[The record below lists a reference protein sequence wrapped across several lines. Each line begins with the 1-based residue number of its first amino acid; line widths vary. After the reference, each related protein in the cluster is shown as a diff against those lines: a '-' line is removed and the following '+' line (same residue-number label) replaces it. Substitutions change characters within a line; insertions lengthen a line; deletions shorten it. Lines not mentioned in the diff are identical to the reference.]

1 MAIPKAAAPIECAVL
16 KSSDTA
22 AASGLFAKVFS
33 AAEPPAVAMGLTV
46 PDLEE
51 FVGLL
56 CPRAVEEGL
65 TIVARSQET
74 GEVAGA
80 MLTDD
85 FAMPSEIKPAAFSQ
99 KFLPILA
106 MLDTLDEPYRKG
118 RDIRVREY
126 LHLFMLA
133 VDPRYAGRGIAKQL
147 VSACLENGRAKGYKY
162 AVTEATGTIS
172 QRVFRQ
178 LGFREQVRASYQEY
192 RYQGRAVFASIRDH
206 EAAILMDRT
215 IGE

>member
-1 MAIPKAAAPIECAVL
+1 MAVPRAAAPIEYAVL

-22 AASGLFAKVFS
+22 AALSLLAKVFS

-56 CPRAVEEGL
+56 CPRAVEEAL
-65 TIVARSQET
+65 TIIARDQES
-74 GEVAGA
+74 GEIAGA

-85 FAMPSEIKPAAFSQ
+85 FAIPPEIATADLSD

-106 MLDTLDEPYRKG
+106 ILDTLDEQYRKG
-118 RDIRVREY
+118 RAIGVGEY

-133 VDPRYAGRGIAKQL
+133 VDRRYSGRGIAKQL
-147 VSACLENGRAKGYKY
+147 VSACLENGRVKGYKY

-178 LGFREQVRASYQEY
+178 LGFREQGRVAYQEY
-192 RYQGRAVFASIRDH
+192 QYERRAVFASIREH
-206 EAAILMDRT
+206 EAAILMDRR
-215 IGE
+215 IG

>member
-1 MAIPKAAAPIECAVL
+1 MSMIECGVL
-16 KSSDTA
+16 KSSDTGA
-22 AASGLFAKVFS
+22 IVRLIAKGFS
-33 AAEPPAVAMGLTV
+33 AAEPPAVAMGLSM
-46 PDLEE
+46 PELET

-56 CPRAVEEGL
+56 CPKAVEDGL
-65 TIVARSQET
+65 TIVARDQET
-74 GEVAGA
+74 GEFAGA

-85 FAMPSEIKPAAFSQ
+85 FAVPSGIKPSAFSQ

-106 MLDTLDEPYRKG
+106 MLDTLDEQYRQG
-118 RDIRVREY
+118 RVIRVGEY

-133 VDPRYAGRGIAKQL
+133 VDARYAGCGIAKQL
-147 VSACLENGRAKGYKY
+147 VSACLENGRAKGYKC

-178 LGFREQVRASYQEY
+178 LGFREQVRAAYQEY
-192 RYQGRAVFASIRDH
+192 RYEGRAVFASIREH

-215 IGE
+215 IG